1 MSTLGQAR
9 LDGGDDEEGE
19 EGGEGG
25 DEDGR

>member
-19 EGGEGG
+19 EGEEGG